1 VFLREHSDPYIGK
14 PQDLIRKVDFI
25 IASDAS
31 KTLSP
36 SAEPLPTN
44 PLKRFLV
51 RFELLRRSHSITED
65 QARWERFALLLY
77 ELEAKDLDQAAF
89 FHTDSKWQEAPPF
102 QLPDRMKHNL
112 ARLRTDFDS
121 FSDLEIVALMYLGYT
136 LVNHRIF
143 SYCRDLLPAQ
153 IRAAFAGVPLGP
165 TPWQAVVNRLGGPP
179 PGVAPLMT
187 WDNFAADIS
196 QRLPRRA
203 WIIRFFVR
211 WLERPWRS
219 FLDEANPTQPRNTRA
234 VQMAILHLEHGAT
247 TSLLW
252 RGLQRLGD
260 RGGLWK
266 LIARLGQILVV
277 VVLVYA
283 VVWLLSPVI
292 RWLDHLAVAMGSLTQ
307 AILGFIKH
315 FF

>member
-1 VFLREHSDPYIGK
+1 
-14 PQDLIRKVDFI
+14 
-25 IASDAS
+25 
-31 KTLSP
+31 
-36 SAEPLPTN
+36 
-44 PLKRFLV
+44 
-51 RFELLRRSHSITED
+51 
-65 QARWERFALLLY
+65 
-77 ELEAKDLDQAAF
+77 
-89 FHTDSKWQEAPPF
+89 
-102 QLPDRMKHNL
+102 
-112 ARLRTDFDS
+112 
-121 FSDLEIVALMYLGYT
+121 
-136 LVNHRIF
+136 
-143 SYCRDLLPAQ
+143 
-153 IRAAFAGVPLGP
+153 
-165 TPWQAVVNRLGGPP
+165 
-179 PGVAPLMT
+179 MT